1 MLEIENY
8 GSVKMI
14 IGRDY
19 ETFSG
24 LMLERYFKRVLIE
37 RQVYTRIGGWWDRK
51 GENEIDI
58 VAENELEETA
68 TFFEVKRKAEN
79 IDLEVLETKA
89 AAFLRATGEFK
100 GYALS
105 YKGLSMAD
113 M

>member
-1 MLEIENY
+1 MN
-8 GSVKMI
+8 
-14 IGRDY
+14 RDY

-37 RQVYTRIGGWWDRK
+37 NAGFYPHRKLVGPQGGK
-51 GENEIDI
+51 IEIDI
-58 VAENELEETA
+58 VAENELEDTA
-68 TFFEVKRKAEN
+68 TFFEVKRRAEN
-79 IDLEVLETKA
+79 IDLAVLETKA
-89 AAFLRATGEFK
+89 AVFLRATGEFK